1 MNKVV
6 LLGRLTSDPTVR
18 YTQTGKVVAQFILA
32 VDRPFKDAQGNKE
45 TDFIPVVLW
54 GKAAELVGNSCQKGH
69 RLIVEGRIQIR
80 NYEAKD
86 GSKRWVTEIVANG
99 VEFVERKADKGSTS
113 GDKVSLNSS
122 GKRCLSM
129 RKSHSNETKYS
140 ISNRYNHRHYNR
152 YSNRHR

>member
-54 GKAAELVGNSCQKGH
+54 GKIAELVGNSCIKGH
-69 RLIVEGRIQIR
+69 RLLVDGRLQIR
-80 NYEAKD
+80 SYDAKD
-86 GSKRWVTEIVANG
+86 GTKRWVSEIIANG
-99 VEFVERKADKGSTS
+99 VEFIERKAGGGSASGGDKGGFESF
-113 GDKVSLNSS
+113 GQAED
-122 GKRCLSM
+122 LS
-129 RKSHSNETKYS
+129 N
-140 ISNRYNHRHYNR
+140 IPF
-152 YSNRHR
+152 

>member
-86 GSKRWVTEIVANG
+86 GSKRWVTEIIANS
-99 VEFVERKADKGSTS
+99 VEFVERKAETAKPSGEGSGFDNFGQTYEDMS
-113 GDKVSLNSS
+113 
-122 GKRCLSM
+122 
-129 RKSHSNETKYS
+129 E
-140 ISNRYNHRHYNR
+140 IPF
-152 YSNRHR
+152 